1 MLQKCSRQLQREMM
15 QMLQDRE
22 KIQFLLIE
30 DGSIQTKRNHLRSRL
45 DRLTKARV
53 LLSDFSLDIFNF
65 GMPQLEAKA
74 DVSDI

>member
-1 MLQKCSRQLQREMM
+1 M

-22 KIQFLLIE
+22 KIQFLLNE

-45 DRLTKARV
+45 DRLTQARV
-53 LLSDFSLDIFNF
+53 LLSDFSLNIFNF
-65 GMPQLEAKA
+65 ATPQQEAKA